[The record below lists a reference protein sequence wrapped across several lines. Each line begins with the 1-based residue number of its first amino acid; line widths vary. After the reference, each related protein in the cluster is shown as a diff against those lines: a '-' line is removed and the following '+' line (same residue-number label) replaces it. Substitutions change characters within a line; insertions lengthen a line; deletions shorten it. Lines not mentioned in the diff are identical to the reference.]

1 MLTLVHY
8 NPLWRCL
15 ESNEFHLLAEL
26 MKGVPMIRRLPLRI
40 ATLVILSAASFAS
53 SDKRMPL
60 DDRAEG
66 TMPPTS
72 LTVESALNLDSGL
85 VAIYNNIGTVYPKG
99 RYSTNTGGVVGPKN
113 QVGSGEY
120 WLANAFIPNAD
131 YKVEKIV
138 VAAVLVSGTNGL
150 VVSLYDDKYGI
161 PNSRLKSWFVTNLP
175 PLGSCC
181 SVEVAYDGSSVEV
194 AGGKQY
200 WVVLQTGPSNQD
212 TWAGWVVND
221 TDQVDPSNTAS
232 YCSNDD
238 GGSSPCGEWNDHWM
252 PIVEP
257 MAYAFAVLGTQ

>member
-1 MLTLVHY
+1 
-8 NPLWRCL
+8 
-15 ESNEFHLLAEL
+15 
-26 MKGVPMIRRLPLRI
+26 MIRSSSLRI
-40 ATLVILSAASFAS
+40 ATLVILCAASFAS
-53 SDKRMPL
+53 SDKRTPL
-60 DDRAEG
+60 ADGSEAA
-66 TMPPTS
+66 MPPTS
-72 LTVESALNLDSGL
+72 VTVESALNLDSGL
-85 VAIYNNIGTVYPKG
+85 VTIYNNIGTVYPEG
-99 RYSTNTGGVVGPKN
+99 RYGITSIGVSGPNT
-113 QVGSGEY
+113 QVGLDEY
-120 WLANAFIPNAD
+120 WLANAFIPNAN
-131 YKVEKIV
+131 YRVEKIV
-138 VAAVLVSGTNGL
+138 VAAVLLAGTNGL

-212 TWAGWVVND
+212 TWAGWVFND

-238 GGSSPCGEWNDHWM
+238 GGSSPCGEWNDRWF